1 MIFVF
6 LETIRCEAL
15 DQGERDRD
23 QGVNYLLER
32 HSVINSLAQLITFT
46 ELVKVVRSL
55 EFKHKQFLN
64 SA

>member
-1 MIFVF
+1 MIFIF
-6 LETIRCEAL
+6 LETIRWEAS
-15 DQGERDRD
+15 DQGGWDTYH
-23 QGVNYLLER
+23 GVNYMLER